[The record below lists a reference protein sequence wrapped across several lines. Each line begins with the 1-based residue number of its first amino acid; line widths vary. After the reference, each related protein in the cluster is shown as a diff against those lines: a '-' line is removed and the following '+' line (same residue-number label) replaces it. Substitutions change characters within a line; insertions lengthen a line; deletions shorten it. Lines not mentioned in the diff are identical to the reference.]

1 MAADFFKLLKV
12 LPLRFVF
19 DRKWLFVQFSGG
31 PYSKLRPAGLRGKAC
46 HSSEC
51 ISLYGMSPSGVWLW
65 RRGAKVNDLWIA
77 SHCAWSYALLLLAV
91 RKITKERTVNGPD
104 SIQFWMLPRRNSYL
118 CAGQN
123 ICLSRSFLSI
133 AACTL
138 STSIQV

>member
-1 MAADFFKLLKV
+1 MFI
-12 LPLRFVF
+12 
-19 DRKWLFVQFSGG
+19 QFIDG
-31 PYSKLRPAGLRGKAC
+31 PYSTAAPCRSVGQSLPLFRLRKFVRNESVRDVAKGL
-46 HSSEC
+46 E
-51 ISLYGMSPSGVWLW
+51 I
-65 RRGAKVNDLWIA
+65 NDLWIA

-104 SIQFWMLPRRNSYL
+104 GIQFWMLPRRNSYL